1 MSMTKH
7 DTMSKNTSKSKIY
20 KVLFNNK
27 EVLLKSNR
35 KYHTNKNKSEML
47 VLANDVLDCM
57 NKAKELYLNKYK
69 TSAKS
74 IEVMNTSTSFV
85 DRFYYNDI
93 YNSQKEVA

>member
-1 MSMTKH
+1 MTKQ

-57 NKAKELYLNKYK
+57 NKAKELYLSKYN

-74 IEVMNTSTSFV
+74 IEVMRTSTSFV
-85 DRFYYNDI
+85 DRHYYNDI
-93 YNSQKEVA
+93 FNSQKEVA

>member
-1 MSMTKH
+1 MTKNN
-7 DTMSKNTSKSKIY
+7 TMSNKTSKSNIY

-35 KYHTNKNKSEML
+35 KYQTNKNKSEML

-57 NKAKELYLNKYK
+57 KKAKELYLEKYN

-74 IEVMNTSTSFV
+74 IEVMKTSTSFV
-85 DRFYYNDI
+85 DKLYYNDI

>member
-1 MSMTKH
+1 MTKH

-35 KYHTNKNKSEML
+35 KNHTNKNKSEML

-57 NKAKELYLNKYK
+57 KKAKEFYLEKYN

-74 IEVMNTSTSFV
+74 IEVMKTSTSFV
-85 DRFYYNDI
+85 DKLYYNDI